1 MIHVDSR
8 IGSKDLLEPLKA
20 AGYPASLARLEFAD
34 VAFIGR
40 GKGGADVTIGVE
52 LKRFGDLIS
61 SLRSGRF
68 QGHQLPGLQRSYDHV
83 WLMIEGMWRQGRHGE
98 LMQGK
103 RKMPGQMT
111 GSELEKQ
118 LLTLEMLG
126 GIHVRHVSHR
136 RDTVRALGSLYRWFS
151 DRDLDSHRSHM
162 VIYHAEPL
170 VPVSQFRST
179 ISTLP
184 KIGVKTSLVIERQLG
199 ERACNQLL
207 DQLMQTCKAAIV
219 QAKKKKEKP

>member
-1 MIHVDSR
+1 VLKVDRR

-20 AGYPASLARLEFAD
+20 AGLPAELATLPFGD
-34 VAFIGR
+34 VAFVGR
-40 GKGGADVTIGVE
+40 GTGGAELAVGIE

-68 QGHQLPGLQRSYDHV
+68 QGHQLPGLRNAYDHA
-83 WLMIEGMWRQGRHGE
+83 WLLIEGKWHQWRHGE
-98 LMQGK
+98 LMQGR
-103 RKMPGQMT
+103 RKMPGQMS

-118 LLTLEMLG
+118 LLTLELIG
-126 GIHVRHVSHR
+126 GVHVRHTPTR
-136 RDTVRALGSLYRWFS
+136 GDTVRVLGSLYRWFT
-151 DRDLDSHRSHM
+151 DRNMDSHKSHL
-162 VIYHAEPL
+162 VIYHAQPL

-199 ERACNQLL
+199 ERTCNQLL

-219 QAKKKKEKP
+219 QARKKEKP